1 MVDNY
6 TRYLQSTSRVPRPI
20 SSKLC
25 FVASE
30 HGIRE
35 ELIIVRRNS
44 YRTVGDSKY
53 FTTLLLSTQH
63 SSQDSLQKLFHRRA
77 LVHHC
82 VQTCLCGLSCG
93 IRLKTV

>member
-6 TRYLQSTSRVPRPI
+6 ALYLQSTSRMPRPI

-53 FTTLLLSTQH
+53 FTTLLKKNRSTRQY
-63 SSQDSLQKLFHRRA
+63 SLKINGGTH
-77 LVHHC
+77 
-82 VQTCLCGLSCG
+82 
-93 IRLKTV
+93 